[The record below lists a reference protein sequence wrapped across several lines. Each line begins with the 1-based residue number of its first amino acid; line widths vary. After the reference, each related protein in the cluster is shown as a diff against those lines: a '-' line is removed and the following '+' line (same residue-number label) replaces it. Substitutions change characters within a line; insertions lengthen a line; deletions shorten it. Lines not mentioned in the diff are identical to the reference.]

1 MSRSDATTDRLRV
14 DILDGAFPPGARLV
28 ELQLTDRYGVGRA
41 AIRSAIVELVGEG
54 LVTREANR
62 GATVRRV
69 PLAEAV
75 QITEARQA
83 LESLLAGH
91 AALNAT
97 QQDRTELK
105 RLATDMSAAVKAE
118 RYVDYSELNQV
129 LHQQI
134 AEIARHEIARDLVAN
149 LRNRASHHQFRLA
162 LQPGRP
168 AESLPQHEALI
179 AALVA
184 GDKSGSEEAMR
195 SHLDSVI
202 SALRHWADLGVE
214 R

>member
-1 MSRSDATTDRLRV
+1 MSSADATTDQLRV

-28 ELQLTDRYGVGRA
+28 ELQLTERYGVGRA
-41 AIRSAIVELVGEG
+41 AIRSAIVELVTEG

-97 QQDRTELK
+97 PQDRAEL
-105 RLATDMSAAVKAE
+105 RQLAADMSDAVSSQ
-118 RYVDYSELNQV
+118 RYGDYSELNQL
-129 LHQQI
+129 LHRRIAQI
-134 AEIARHEIARDLVAN
+134 AQHEIARDLVAN

-179 AALVA
+179 AAVVA
-184 GDKSGSEEAMR
+184 ADRSGAEDAMR
-195 SHLDSVI
+195 THLDSVI
-202 SALRHWADLGVE
+202 SALRHWAELGVE
-214 R
+214 V